1 MAGRDPHESGRVAT
15 SLELLFDL
23 TFVVAFGV
31 AGNEAAHLL
40 AEGHVGAALIGFG
53 FAMFAV
59 IWAWINFSWF
69 ASAFDTDD
77 WIYRVTTLVQMVGV
91 VILALGLPPM
101 FASID
106 HGSTLDNGVM
116 VLGYVVMRLA
126 MVAQWL
132 RAARQC
138 PDRRQACLTYAVAI
152 LVAQIGW
159 TVQIFADFSLAV
171 SAVWW
176 CSCWSSSWPARSW
189 PSASAGGTPWHA
201 HHIAERYGLLAIIAL
216 GEGIIGTVAAVSAV
230 IEAQGWSVDAALVA
244 LAGTGLTFG
253 MWWMYFVLPS
263 GEVLYR
269 HRERSFGW
277 GYGHVLLFAAIAGTG
292 AGLHVAAYYIEHVA
306 HIGAV
311 ATVLTVAVPVAVY
324 ILMVYVLYSVL
335 TRSIDRFHWLLLAGT
350 AVFVVVPVL
359 MAAVGVSMA
368 VCLVVLMLAPAVSV
382 VGFETVGHR
391 HTAGLLGTLS
401 QSGLRRAS
409 RPARR
414 PWSCRCPGAG
424 PARSTAA
431 GRRSPPRTGPGSSR
445 RPAPWRAGPRRAPA
459 RGPARGRRRD
469 PAAR

>member
-40 AEGHVGAALIGFG
+40 AEGHIGAALLGFG

-91 VILALGLPPM
+91 IILALGLPPM

-106 HGSTLDNGVM
+106 HGPTLDNGVM

-126 MVAQWL
+126 MLAQWL

-159 TVQIFADFSLAV
+159 IVQIFADFSLAV
-171 SAVWW
+171 AAVMVVFLLVVELAG
-176 CSCWSSSWPARSW
+176 PFVAERFR
-189 PSASAGGTPWHA
+189 GGTPWHA
-201 HHIAERYGLLAIIAL
+201 HHIAERYSLLAIIAL
-216 GEGIIGTVAAVSAV
+216 GEGVVGTVAAVSAV
-230 IEAQGWSVDAALVA
+230 IEAQGWSVDAVLVA

-253 MWWMYFVLPS
+253 MWWVYLVLPS
-263 GEVLYR
+263 GAVLHR

-277 GYGHVLLFAAIAGTG
+277 GYGHVPLFAAIAGTG

-324 ILMVYVLYSVL
+324 ILMVYVLYSTL
-335 TRSIDRFHWLLLAGT
+335 TRSIDRFHLLLLAVT

-368 VCLVVLMLAPAVSV
+368 VCLVLLMLAPAVSV

-391 HTAGLLGTLS
+391 HTADLL
-401 QSGLRRAS
+401 QR
-409 RPARR
+409 
-414 PWSCRCPGAG
+414 
-424 PARSTAA
+424 
-431 GRRSPPRTGPGSSR
+431 
-445 RPAPWRAGPRRAPA
+445 
-459 RGPARGRRRD
+459 
-469 PAAR
+469 

>member
-1 MAGRDPHESGRVAT
+1 
-15 SLELLFDL
+15 
-23 TFVVAFGV
+23 
-31 AGNEAAHLL
+31 
-40 AEGHVGAALIGFG
+40 
-53 FAMFAV
+53 MFAV

-77 WIYRVTTLVQMVGV
+77 WIYRVTTLVQMTGV

-106 HGSTLDNGVM
+106 HGPTLDNGVM

-126 MVAQWL
+126 MLAQWL

-171 SAVWW
+171 SAVMVVFLLIVELAG
-176 CSCWSSSWPARSW
+176 PFVAERFR
-189 PSASAGGTPWHA
+189 GGTPWHA
-201 HHIAERYGLLAIIAL
+201 HHITERYGLLAIIAL
-216 GEGIIGTVAAVSAV
+216 GEGIVGTVAAVSAV
-230 IEAQGWSVDAALVA
+230 IESQGWSVDAALVA

-253 MWWMYFVLPS
+253 MWWVYFVLPS
-263 GEVLYR
+263 GEMLHR

-324 ILMVYVLYSVL
+324 ILMVYVLYSTL
-335 TRSIDRFHWLLLAGT
+335 TRSTDRFHLLLLAGT

-382 VGFETVGHR
+382 VGFETVGRR
-391 HTAGLLGTLS
+391 HTADLLE
-401 QSGLRRAS
+401 R
-409 RPARR
+409 
-414 PWSCRCPGAG
+414 
-424 PARSTAA
+424 
-431 GRRSPPRTGPGSSR
+431 
-445 RPAPWRAGPRRAPA
+445 
-459 RGPARGRRRD
+459 
-469 PAAR
+469 

>member
-40 AEGHVGAALIGFG
+40 AEGHIGAALLGFG

-91 VILALGLPPM
+91 IILALGLPPM

-106 HGSTLDNGVM
+106 HGPTLDNGVM

-126 MVAQWL
+126 MLAQWL

-159 TVQIFADFSLAV
+159 IVQIFADFSLAA
-171 SAVWW
+171 SAVMVVFLLVVELAG
-176 CSCWSSSWPARSW
+176 PFVAERFR
-189 PSASAGGTPWHA
+189 GGTPWHA
-201 HHIAERYGLLAIIAL
+201 HHITERYSLLAIIAL
-216 GEGIIGTVAAVSAV
+216 GEGVVGTVAAVSAV
-230 IEAQGWSVDAALVA
+230 IEAQGWSVDAVLVA

-253 MWWMYFVLPS
+253 MWWVYFVLPS
-263 GEVLYR
+263 GAVLHR

-277 GYGHVLLFAAIAGTG
+277 GYGHVLLFGAIAGTG

-324 ILMVYVLYSVL
+324 ILMVYVLYSTL
-335 TRSIDRFHWLLLAGT
+335 TRSIDRFHLLLLAVT

-368 VCLVVLMLAPAVSV
+368 VCLVLLMLAPAVSV

-391 HTAGLLGTLS
+391 HTADLL
-401 QSGLRRAS
+401 QR
-409 RPARR
+409 
-414 PWSCRCPGAG
+414 
-424 PARSTAA
+424 
-431 GRRSPPRTGPGSSR
+431 
-445 RPAPWRAGPRRAPA
+445 
-459 RGPARGRRRD
+459 
-469 PAAR
+469 

>member
-1 MAGRDPHESGRVAT
+1 
-15 SLELLFDL
+15 
-23 TFVVAFGV
+23 VVAFGV

-40 AEGHVGAALIGFG
+40 AEGHIGAALLGFG

-91 VILALGLPPM
+91 IILALGLPPM

-106 HGSTLDNGVM
+106 HGPTLDNGVM

-126 MVAQWL
+126 MLAQWL

-159 TVQIFADFSLAV
+159 IVQIFADFSLAV
-171 SAVWW
+171 AAVMVVFLLVVELAG
-176 CSCWSSSWPARSW
+176 PFVAERFR
-189 PSASAGGTPWHA
+189 GGTPWHA
-201 HHIAERYGLLAIIAL
+201 HHIAERYSLLAIIAL
-216 GEGIIGTVAAVSAV
+216 GEGVVGTVAAVSAV
-230 IEAQGWSVDAALVA
+230 IEAQGWSVDAVLVA

-253 MWWMYFVLPS
+253 MWWVYLVLPS
-263 GEVLYR
+263 GAVLHR

-277 GYGHVLLFAAIAGTG
+277 GYGHVPLFAAIAGTG

-324 ILMVYVLYSVL
+324 ILMVYVLYSTL
-335 TRSIDRFHWLLLAGT
+335 TRSIDRFHLLLLAVT

-368 VCLVVLMLAPAVSV
+368 VCLVLLMLAPAVSV

-391 HTAGLLGTLS
+391 HTADLL
-401 QSGLRRAS
+401 QR
-409 RPARR
+409 
-414 PWSCRCPGAG
+414 
-424 PARSTAA
+424 
-431 GRRSPPRTGPGSSR
+431 
-445 RPAPWRAGPRRAPA
+445 
-459 RGPARGRRRD
+459 
-469 PAAR
+469 

>member
-40 AEGHVGAALIGFG
+40 AEGHIGAALLGFG

-91 VILALGLPPM
+91 IILALGLPPM

-106 HGSTLDNGVM
+106 HGPTLDNGVM

-126 MVAQWL
+126 MLAQWL

-159 TVQIFADFSLAV
+159 IVQIFADFSLAA
-171 SAVWW
+171 SAVMVVFLLVVELAG
-176 CSCWSSSWPARSW
+176 PFVAERFR
-189 PSASAGGTPWHA
+189 GGTPWHA
-201 HHIAERYGLLAIIAL
+201 HHITERYSLLAIIAL
-216 GEGIIGTVAAVSAV
+216 GEGVVGTVAAVSAV
-230 IEAQGWSVDAALVA
+230 IEAQGWSVDAVLVA

-253 MWWMYFVLPS
+253 MWWVYFVLPS
-263 GEVLYR
+263 GAVLHR

-324 ILMVYVLYSVL
+324 ILMVYVLYSTL
-335 TRSIDRFHWLLLAGT
+335 TRSIDRFHLLLLAVT

-368 VCLVVLMLAPAVSV
+368 VCLVLLMLAPAVSV

-391 HTAGLLGTLS
+391 HTADLL
-401 QSGLRRAS
+401 QR
-409 RPARR
+409 
-414 PWSCRCPGAG
+414 
-424 PARSTAA
+424 
-431 GRRSPPRTGPGSSR
+431 
-445 RPAPWRAGPRRAPA
+445 
-459 RGPARGRRRD
+459 
-469 PAAR
+469 

>member
-40 AEGHVGAALIGFG
+40 AEGHVGAALLGFG

-77 WIYRVTTLVQMVGV
+77 WIYRVTTLIQMVGV

-106 HGSTLDNGVM
+106 HGPTLDNGVM

-126 MVAQWL
+126 MLAQWL

-159 TVQIFADFSLAV
+159 IVQIFADFSLAV
-171 SAVWW
+171 SAVMVVFLLVVELAG
-176 CSCWSSSWPARSW
+176 PFVAERFR
-189 PSASAGGTPWHA
+189 GGTPWHA

-216 GEGIIGTVAAVSAV
+216 GEGIVGTVAAVSAV
-230 IEAQGWSVDAALVA
+230 IETQGWSVDAALVA

-253 MWWMYFVLPS
+253 MWWVYFVLPS
-263 GEVLYR
+263 GAVLHR

-324 ILMVYVLYSVL
+324 VLMVYVLFSTL
-335 TRSIDRFHWLLLAGT
+335 TRSTDPFHLLLLAGT
-350 AVFVVVPVL
+350 AVFVIVPVL

-368 VCLVVLMLAPAVSV
+368 VCLVVLMLAPAVTV

-391 HTAGLLGTLS
+391 HTAGLLE
-401 QSGLRRAS
+401 R
-409 RPARR
+409 
-414 PWSCRCPGAG
+414 
-424 PARSTAA
+424 
-431 GRRSPPRTGPGSSR
+431 
-445 RPAPWRAGPRRAPA
+445 
-459 RGPARGRRRD
+459 
-469 PAAR
+469 

>member
-1 MAGRDPHESGRVAT
+1 MAGRDPHESGRAAT

-40 AEGHVGAALIGFG
+40 AEGHVGAALLGFG

-77 WIYRVTTLVQMVGV
+77 WVYRLTTLIQMVGV

-106 HGSTLDNGVM
+106 HGSTLDNGVL

-126 MVAQWL
+126 MLAQWL

-159 TVQIFADFSLAV
+159 IVLIFADLSLL
-171 SAVWW
+171 
-176 CSCWSSSWPARSW
+176 
-189 PSASAGGTPWHA
+189 ASGVCVLLLLIVELAGPFFAERFRGGTPWHA
-201 HHIAERYGLLAIIAL
+201 HHITERYGLLAIIAL
-216 GEGIIGTVAAVSAV
+216 GEGIVGTVAAVSAV
-230 IEAQGWSVDAALVA
+230 IESQGWSVDAALVA

-253 MWWMYFVLPS
+253 MWWVYFVLPS
-263 GEVLYR
+263 GDVLHR

-311 ATVLTVAVPVAVY
+311 ATVLTVAVPVALYV
-324 ILMVYVLYSVL
+324 LMVYVLSSTL
-335 TRSIDRFHWLLLAGT
+335 TRSIDSFHLLLLAVTG
-350 AVFVVVPVL
+350 VFVVVPVL

-368 VCLVVLMLAPAVSV
+368 VCLVVLMLAPAVNV

-391 HTAGLLGTLS
+391 HAASLLE
-401 QSGLRRAS
+401 R
-409 RPARR
+409 
-414 PWSCRCPGAG
+414 
-424 PARSTAA
+424 
-431 GRRSPPRTGPGSSR
+431 
-445 RPAPWRAGPRRAPA
+445 
-459 RGPARGRRRD
+459 
-469 PAAR
+469 

>member
-1 MAGRDPHESGRVAT
+1 MRVSSTESPAPTAAHGLAHRVARMAGRDPHESGRVAT

-31 AGNEAAHLL
+31 AGNETAHLL
-40 AEGHVGAALIGFG
+40 AEGHVGAALAGFS

-106 HGSTLDNGVM
+106 HGPTLDNGVM

-138 PDRRQACLTYAVAI
+138 PDRRRACLTYVVAI
-152 LVAQIGW
+152 VVAQLGW
-159 TVQIFADFSLAV
+159 VVQIFADLSLAV
-171 SAVWW
+171 SAAFAVVLLAVEFAG
-176 CSCWSSSWPARSW
+176 PVIAERFG
-189 PSASAGGTPWHA
+189 GGTPWHA

-230 IEAQGWSVDAALVA
+230 VEAQGWTLDAALVA

-253 MWWMYFVLPS
+253 MWWMYFVLPA
-263 GEVLYR
+263 GELLHR

-277 GYGHVLLFAAIAGTG
+277 GYGHVPLFAAIAGTG

-324 ILMVYVLYSVL
+324 VVMVFVLYSVL
-335 TRSIDRFHWLLLAGT
+335 TRSIDSFHWLLLGGT

-359 MAAVGVSMA
+359 MAAAGVSMA
-368 VCLVVLMLAPAVSV
+368 VCLVVLMLAPVVTV
-382 VGFETVGHR
+382 VGFEAVGHR
-391 HTAGLLGTLS
+391 HTAEVLE
-401 QSGLRRAS
+401 R
-409 RPARR
+409 
-414 PWSCRCPGAG
+414 
-424 PARSTAA
+424 
-431 GRRSPPRTGPGSSR
+431 
-445 RPAPWRAGPRRAPA
+445 
-459 RGPARGRRRD
+459 
-469 PAAR
+469 

>member
-126 MVAQWL
+126 MLAQWL

-171 SAVWW
+171 SAVMVVFLLVVELAG
-176 CSCWSSSWPARSW
+176 PFVAERFR
-189 PSASAGGTPWHA
+189 GGTPWHA
-201 HHIAERYGLLAIIAL
+201 HHITERYGLLAIIAL
-216 GEGIIGTVAAVSAV
+216 GEGIVGTVAAVSAV

-253 MWWMYFVLPS
+253 MWWVYFVLPS

-324 ILMVYVLYSVL
+324 ILMVYVLYSTL
-335 TRSIDRFHWLLLAGT
+335 TRSTDRFHLLLLAGT

-368 VCLVVLMLAPAVSV
+368 VCLVALMLAPAVSV

-391 HTAGLLGTLS
+391 HTAGLLE
-401 QSGLRRAS
+401 R
-409 RPARR
+409 
-414 PWSCRCPGAG
+414 
-424 PARSTAA
+424 
-431 GRRSPPRTGPGSSR
+431 
-445 RPAPWRAGPRRAPA
+445 
-459 RGPARGRRRD
+459 
-469 PAAR
+469 

>member
-40 AEGHVGAALIGFG
+40 AEGHIGAALLGFG

-91 VILALGLPPM
+91 IILALGLPPM

-106 HGSTLDNGVM
+106 HGPTLDNGVM

-126 MVAQWL
+126 MLAQWL

-159 TVQIFADFSLAV
+159 IVQIFADFSLPV
-171 SAVWW
+171 SAVMVVFLLVVELAG
-176 CSCWSSSWPARSW
+176 PFVAERFR
-189 PSASAGGTPWHA
+189 GGTPWHA
-201 HHIAERYGLLAIIAL
+201 HHITERYSLLAIIAL
-216 GEGIIGTVAAVSAV
+216 GEGIVGTVAAVSAV
-230 IEAQGWSVDAALVA
+230 IEAQGWSVDAVLVA

-253 MWWMYFVLPS
+253 MWWVYFVLPS
-263 GEVLYR
+263 GAVLHR

-324 ILMVYVLYSVL
+324 ILMVYVLYSTL
-335 TRSIDRFHWLLLAGT
+335 TRSIDRFHLLLLAVT

-368 VCLVVLMLAPAVSV
+368 VCLVLLMLAPAVSV

-391 HTAGLLGTLS
+391 HTADLL
-401 QSGLRRAS
+401 QR
-409 RPARR
+409 
-414 PWSCRCPGAG
+414 
-424 PARSTAA
+424 
-431 GRRSPPRTGPGSSR
+431 
-445 RPAPWRAGPRRAPA
+445 
-459 RGPARGRRRD
+459 
-469 PAAR
+469 

>member
-40 AEGHVGAALIGFG
+40 AEGHVGAALLGFG

-106 HGSTLDNGVM
+106 HGPTLDNGVM

-126 MVAQWL
+126 MLAQWL

-138 PDRRQACLTYAVAI
+138 PDRRRACLTYAVAI
-152 LVAQIGW
+152 SIAQVGW
-159 TVQIFADFSLAV
+159 IVQIFADFSLPASVVIAV
-171 SAVWW
+171 VLLVVELAGPFV
-176 CSCWSSSWPARSW
+176 AERFR
-189 PSASAGGTPWHA
+189 GGTPWHA
-201 HHIAERYGLLAIIAL
+201 HHITERYGLLAIIAL
-216 GEGIIGTVAAVSAV
+216 GEGIVGTVAAVSAA
-230 IEAQGWSVDAALVA
+230 IGTQGWSVDAALVA

-253 MWWMYFVLPS
+253 MWWVYFVLPS
-263 GEVLYR
+263 GEVLHR

-324 ILMVYVLYSVL
+324 VLMVYVLYSTL
-335 TRSIDRFHWLLLAGT
+335 TRSTDPFHLLLLAGT

-368 VCLVVLMLAPAVSV
+368 VCLVVLMLAPAVTV

-391 HTAGLLGTLS
+391 HTADLLE
-401 QSGLRRAS
+401 R
-409 RPARR
+409 
-414 PWSCRCPGAG
+414 
-424 PARSTAA
+424 
-431 GRRSPPRTGPGSSR
+431 
-445 RPAPWRAGPRRAPA
+445 
-459 RGPARGRRRD
+459 
-469 PAAR
+469 

>member
-40 AEGHVGAALIGFG
+40 AEGHIGAALLGFG

-91 VILALGLPPM
+91 IILALGLPPM

-106 HGSTLDNGVM
+106 HGPTLDNGVM

-126 MVAQWL
+126 MLAQWL

-152 LVAQIGW
+152 LIAQIGW
-159 TVQIFADFSLAV
+159 IVQIFADFSLAA
-171 SAVWW
+171 SAVMVVFLLVVELAG
-176 CSCWSSSWPARSW
+176 PFVAERFR
-189 PSASAGGTPWHA
+189 GGTPWHA
-201 HHIAERYGLLAIIAL
+201 HHITERYSLLAIIAL
-216 GEGIIGTVAAVSAV
+216 GEGVVGTVAAVAAV
-230 IEAQGWSVDAALVA
+230 IEAQGWSVDAVLVA

-253 MWWMYFVLPS
+253 MWWVYFVLPS
-263 GEVLYR
+263 GAVLHR

-324 ILMVYVLYSVL
+324 ILMVYVLYSTL
-335 TRSIDRFHWLLLAGT
+335 TRSIDRFHLLLLAVT

-368 VCLVVLMLAPAVSV
+368 VCLVLLMLAPAVSV

-391 HTAGLLGTLS
+391 HTAGLLE
-401 QSGLRRAS
+401 R
-409 RPARR
+409 
-414 PWSCRCPGAG
+414 
-424 PARSTAA
+424 
-431 GRRSPPRTGPGSSR
+431 
-445 RPAPWRAGPRRAPA
+445 
-459 RGPARGRRRD
+459 
-469 PAAR
+469 

>member
-40 AEGHVGAALIGFG
+40 AEGHIGAALLGFG

-91 VILALGLPPM
+91 IILALGLPPM

-106 HGSTLDNGVM
+106 HGPTLDNGVM

-126 MVAQWL
+126 MLAQWL

-159 TVQIFADFSLAV
+159 IVQIFADFSLAA
-171 SAVWW
+171 SAVMVVFLLVVELAG
-176 CSCWSSSWPARSW
+176 PFVAERFR
-189 PSASAGGTPWHA
+189 GGTPWHA

-216 GEGIIGTVAAVSAV
+216 GEGVVGTVAAVSAV
-230 IEAQGWSVDAALVA
+230 IEAQGWSVDAVLVA

-253 MWWMYFVLPS
+253 MWWVYFVLPS
-263 GEVLYR
+263 GAVLHR

-324 ILMVYVLYSVL
+324 ILMVYVLYSTL
-335 TRSIDRFHWLLLAGT
+335 TRSIDRFHLLLLAVT

-368 VCLVVLMLAPAVSV
+368 VCLVLLMLAPAVSV

-391 HTAGLLGTLS
+391 HTADLLE
-401 QSGLRRAS
+401 R
-409 RPARR
+409 
-414 PWSCRCPGAG
+414 
-424 PARSTAA
+424 
-431 GRRSPPRTGPGSSR
+431 
-445 RPAPWRAGPRRAPA
+445 
-459 RGPARGRRRD
+459 
-469 PAAR
+469 

>member
-40 AEGHVGAALIGFG
+40 AEGHVGAALLGFG

-77 WIYRVTTLVQMVGV
+77 WIYRVTTLIQMVGV

-106 HGSTLDNGVM
+106 HGPTLDNGVM

-126 MVAQWL
+126 MLAQWL

-138 PDRRQACLTYAVAI
+138 PDRRQVCLTYAVAI
-152 LVAQIGW
+152 VIAQVGW
-159 TVQIFADFSLAV
+159 IVQIFADFSLPV
-171 SAVWW
+171 SAVIGVFLLAVELAG
-176 CSCWSSSWPARSW
+176 PFVAERFR
-189 PSASAGGTPWHA
+189 GGTPWHA
-201 HHIAERYGLLAIIAL
+201 HHITERYGLLAIIAL
-216 GEGIIGTVAAVSAV
+216 GEGIVGTVAAVSAV
-230 IEAQGWSVDAALVA
+230 IETQGWSVDAALVA

-253 MWWMYFVLPS
+253 MWWVYFVLPS
-263 GEVLYR
+263 GEVLHR

-292 AGLHVAAYYIEHVA
+292 AGLHVAAYYIEHMA

-311 ATVLTVAVPVAVY
+311 ATVLTVAVPVAGY
-324 ILMVYVLYSVL
+324 LLMVYVLYSTL
-335 TRSIDRFHWLLLAGT
+335 TRSTDPFHLLLLGVT
-350 AVFVVVPVL
+350 AVVVVVPVL
-359 MAAVGVSMA
+359 MAAFGISMA
-368 VCLVVLMLAPAVSV
+368 VCLVMVMLAPAVSV

-391 HTAGLLGTLS
+391 HTAGLLE
-401 QSGLRRAS
+401 R
-409 RPARR
+409 
-414 PWSCRCPGAG
+414 
-424 PARSTAA
+424 
-431 GRRSPPRTGPGSSR
+431 
-445 RPAPWRAGPRRAPA
+445 
-459 RGPARGRRRD
+459 
-469 PAAR
+469 

>member
-40 AEGHVGAALIGFG
+40 AEGHIGAALLGFG

-91 VILALGLPPM
+91 IILALGLPPM

-106 HGSTLDNGVM
+106 HGPTLDNGVM

-126 MVAQWL
+126 MLAQWL

-159 TVQIFADFSLAV
+159 IVQIFADFSLAA
-171 SAVWW
+171 SAVMVVFLLVVELAG
-176 CSCWSSSWPARSW
+176 PFVAERFR
-189 PSASAGGTPWHA
+189 GGTPWHA
-201 HHIAERYGLLAIIAL
+201 HHITERYSLLAIITL
-216 GEGIIGTVAAVSAV
+216 GEGVVGTVAAVSAV
-230 IEAQGWSVDAALVA
+230 IEAQGWSVDAVLVA

-253 MWWMYFVLPS
+253 MWWVYFVLPS
-263 GEVLYR
+263 GAVLHR

-324 ILMVYVLYSVL
+324 ILMVYVLYSTL
-335 TRSIDRFHWLLLAGT
+335 TRSIDRFHLLLLAVT

-368 VCLVVLMLAPAVSV
+368 VCLVLLMLAPAVSV

-391 HTAGLLGTLS
+391 HTADLLE
-401 QSGLRRAS
+401 R
-409 RPARR
+409 
-414 PWSCRCPGAG
+414 
-424 PARSTAA
+424 
-431 GRRSPPRTGPGSSR
+431 
-445 RPAPWRAGPRRAPA
+445 
-459 RGPARGRRRD
+459 
-469 PAAR
+469 